1 MYFFYG
7 KPVSLYVACRLLLA
21 MLNRL
26 IVKSWNRSIVN
37 STKRLNDS
45 TTKQIIKSPNHRRTD
60 EYEVR
65 IITESPIYVRHS

>member
-26 IVKSWNRSIVN
+26 IVESRNR
-37 STKRLNDS
+37 
-45 TTKQIIKSPNHRRTD
+45 
-60 EYEVR
+60 
-65 IITESPIYVRHS
+65 